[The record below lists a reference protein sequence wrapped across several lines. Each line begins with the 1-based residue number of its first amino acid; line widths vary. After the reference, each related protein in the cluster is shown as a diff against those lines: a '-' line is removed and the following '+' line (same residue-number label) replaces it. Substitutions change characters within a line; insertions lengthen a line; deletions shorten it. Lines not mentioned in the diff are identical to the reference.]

1 VIEGEDQG
9 AIEAGSVVSAGGVT
23 KMMIEVGRPG
33 AVAKKLMKKLLS
45 GGADMTLATRARDRG
60 NAIGESNGADFGK
73 CQMILKEAAI
83 ERETGDLGRV
93 LQTSELFLFDGKEDA
108 AIIEK
113 GDGGTAA

>member
-1 VIEGEDQG
+1 
-9 AIEAGSVVSAGGVT
+9 
-23 KMMIEVGRPG
+23 
-33 AVAKKLMKKLLS
+33 
-45 GGADMTLATRARDRG
+45 
-60 NAIGESNGADFGK
+60 
-73 CQMILKEAAI
+73 MILKEAAI